1 MRQHLQSLS
10 YYRWLVFGVAV
21 TGTFMATLDSS
32 IVNVALPV
40 VAASLG
46 AQLTTVQWVVS
57 AYLLTISSL
66 LPLFG
71 RAGDMLG
78 RRKVFTAGFL
88 IFTLGSALCGLA
100 FSIQLLIAARVLQAV
115 GAAMIMAN
123 SQALVAGA
131 FPGRNRGRAL
141 GMVGTV
147 VALGSMAGPS
157 LGGLLVGSLGWSAI
171 FFINLPIGIIAFIL
185 GQFVLKDDDSRR
197 EERFDFFGAFLF
209 AVGMLSLLLLLSEG
223 HTWGW
228 RSQTSMIAAAISIVS
243 LGWFIGYEQ
252 RISQPMIDLS
262 LFRHRPFLA
271 GNLAGLFSFMAMFCN
286 NLLLPF
292 YLTDILSLTPTQTG
306 LLITPFP
313 LLLAVVAPLSGY
325 LSEKV
330 SFKRLTVSGLTLTI
344 SALLYLSAIDAATP
358 LWQIALCQAILG
370 IGNGLFQ
377 SPNNN
382 SVLSSVA
389 PNQLGIAAGL
399 NALVRNI
406 GMVSGIAAAVS
417 IFEGRRLNLLENLP
431 EPTPDQLAAA
441 FLSGYHAALLAGA
454 CFAAIAAIISLNRH
468 SHVKPAA
475 NR

>member
-78 RRKVFTAGFL
+78 RRRVFTAGFL

-197 EERFDFFGAFLF
+197 EEKFDFFGAFLF

-292 YLTDILSLTPTQTG
+292 YLTDILNLTPTQTG

-431 EPTPDQLAAA
+431 APTPDQLAAA

>member
-1 MRQHLQSLS
+1 M
-10 YYRWLVFGVAV
+10 
-21 TGTFMATLDSS
+21 
-32 IVNVALPV
+32 
-40 VAASLG
+40 
-46 AQLTTVQWVVS
+46 
-57 AYLLTISSL
+57 
-66 LPLFG
+66 
-71 RAGDMLG
+71 
-78 RRKVFTAGFL
+78 
-88 IFTLGSALCGLA
+88 GSALCGLA

-131 FPGRNRGRAL
+131 FPGQDRGRVL

-147 VALGSMAGPS
+147 VALGSMAGPG

-228 RSQTSMIAAAISIVS
+228 RSQPSMIAAAISIVS

-252 RISQPMIDLS
+252 RINQPMIDLS

-292 YLTDILSLTPTQTG
+292 YLTDILNLTPTQTG

-330 SFKRLTVSGLTLTI
+330 SFKWLTVSGLTLTI

-358 LWQIALCQAILG
+358 LWQIALYQAVLG

-389 PNQLGIAAGL
+389 PDQLGIAAGL

-417 IFEGRRLNLLENLP
+417 IFEGRRLTLLDNLSA
-431 EPTPDQLAAA
+431 PTPDQLAAA

-454 CFAAIAAIISLNRH
+454 CFAAIAAVISLSRH
-468 SHVKPAA
+468 SHVKPTAS
-475 NR
+475 R

>member
-1 MRQHLQSLS
+1 MKGNLQSLS
-10 YYRWLVFGVAV
+10 YYRWLVFGVTV
-21 TGTFMATLDSS
+21 MGTFMATLDSS

-40 VAASLG
+40 IADSLDT
-46 AQLTTVQWVVS
+46 QLTTVQWVVT
-57 AYLLTISSL
+57 AYLLAISSL

-78 RRKVFTAGFL
+78 RRRIFTAGFL
-88 IFTLGSALCGLA
+88 IFTIGSALCG
-100 FSIQLLIAARVLQAV
+100 FSFNIKLLIAARVIQAV

-131 FPGRNRGRAL
+131 FPGQERGRAL

-147 VALGSMAGPS
+147 VALGSMTGPS
-157 LGGLLVGSLGWSAI
+157 LGGLLVGSLGWSSI
-171 FFINLPIGIIAFIL
+171 FLINLPIGIIAFIL
-185 GQFVLKDDDSRR
+185 GQFVLKDDVSRR
-197 EERFDFFGAFLF
+197 EESFDFFGAFLF

-228 RSQTSMIAAAISIVS
+228 RSRISIITAVISLVS
-243 LGWFIGYEQ
+243 FGCFIRYEQ
-252 RISQPMIDLS
+252 QISQPMIDLS
-262 LFRHRPFLA
+262 LFRHWPFLA
-271 GNLAGLFSFMAMFCN
+271 GNLAALFSFMAMFCN

-292 YLTDILSLTPTQTG
+292 YLTDILNLTPTQTG

-330 SFKRLTVSGLTLTI
+330 SLKLLTVSGLTLTA
-344 SALLYLSAIDAATP
+344 SGLLFLSTIDTGVP
-358 LWQIALCQAILG
+358 LWQIALCQAVLG

-389 PNQLGIAAGL
+389 PDKLGIAAGL
-399 NALVRNI
+399 NALVRNV
-406 GMVSGIAAAVS
+406 GMVSGTAAAVS
-417 IFEGRRLNLLENLP
+417 IFEGRRLLLLEKLA

-441 FLSGYHAALLAGA
+441 FLSGYHTALLAGA
-454 CFAAIAAIISLNRH
+454 CFAAVAAVISLNRR

-475 NR
+475 SS